1 MGKLIGKVAAITG
14 GNSGLGLA
22 IAKRFKAEGASV
34 AILGRNSETLE
45 SAVNEIGEDTISSK
59 GDVRSLSD
67 LDDFFS
73 KISEH
78 FGRLDIVVANA
89 GGGKVGPID
98 QVDEATF
105 DEMTDSNWKGAF
117 FTIQKALPL
126 MGKGGSI
133 QLISSGANLKGLPAF
148 SVYSGTKAAVRSL
161 ARCLAAELAPE
172 GIRVNCLSPGCIE
185 TPVWTKVGVPAD
197 QVDGVKES
205 MIPMIPMQRFGEPE
219 EIAST
224 ALFLASDES
233 SYVTGANIAADGG
246 LAQV

>member
-1 MGKLIGKVAAITG
+1 MEKLVGKVAAITG

-22 IAKRFKAEGASV
+22 IAKRFAAEGASV

-45 SAVNEIGEDTISSK
+45 SAVSDIGGNTISSI
-59 GDVRSLSD
+59 GDVRSISD
-67 LDDFFS
+67 LDSFFS
-73 KISEH
+73 KISEV

-89 GGGKVGPID
+89 GGGKVAPID

-105 DEMTDSNWKGAF
+105 DEMTDSNWKGTF

-126 MGKGGSI
+126 MGRGGSI
-133 QLISSGANLKGLPAF
+133 QLISSGANRKGLPAF

-161 ARCLAAELAPE
+161 ARCMAAELAPV

-185 TPVWTKVGVPAD
+185 TPVWTKIGVAAD

-205 MIPMIPMQRFGEPE
+205 MMPMIPLNRFGDPD

>member
-1 MGKLIGKVAAITG
+1 MGKLTGKVAAITG

-45 SAVNEIGEDTISSK
+45 SAVNEIGEGTISSK

>member
-1 MGKLIGKVAAITG
+1 MGKLDGKVAAVTG

-22 IAKRFKAEGASV
+22 IAKRFSSEGASV
-34 AILGRNSETLE
+34 AILGRNSDALD
-45 SAVNEIGEDTISSK
+45 SAVNEIGRDAISFV
-59 GDVRSLSD
+59 GDVRSLTD
-67 LDDFFS
+67 LDGFYD
-73 KISEH
+73 KISEE
-78 FGRLDIVVANA
+78 FGNVDIVVANA

-98 QVDEATF
+98 QVDEETF
-105 DEMTDSNWKGAF
+105 DEMTDANWKGAF
-117 FTIQKALPL
+117 FTVQKALPL
-126 MGKGGSI
+126 MGEGGSI

-161 ARCLAAELAPE
+161 ARCLAAELAPK

-205 MIPMIPMQRFGEPE
+205 MIPMIPLQRFGEPD
-219 EIAST
+219 EIAAT
-224 ALFLASDES
+224 ALFLASDDS
-233 SYVTGANIAADGG
+233 SYITGANIAADGG

>member
-1 MGKLIGKVAAITG
+1 MGKLEGKVAAITG

-22 IAKRFKAEGASV
+22 IAKRFRAEGASV
-34 AILGRNSETLE
+34 AILGRKSEILK
-45 SAVNEIGEDTISSK
+45 SAVNEIGGDTVSSM

-73 KISEH
+73 KIADH

-133 QLISSGANLKGLPAF
+133 QLMSSGANLKGLPAF

-185 TPVWTKVGVPAD
+185 TPVWTKVGVPVD